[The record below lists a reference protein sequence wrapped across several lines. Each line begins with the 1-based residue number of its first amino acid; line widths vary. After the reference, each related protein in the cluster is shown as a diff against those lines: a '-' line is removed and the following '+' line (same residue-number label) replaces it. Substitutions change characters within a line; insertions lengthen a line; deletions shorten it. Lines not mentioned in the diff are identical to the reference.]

1 MGLSFHYKGK
11 LKKASNLN
19 ALIEEVKDIAT
30 ANHWSYFLLED
41 KYDNNKFQK
50 KVTKHLYGI
59 TVSAPKCEPFYLS
72 FLSNGQLYDVFN
84 FTNLDFS
91 QEIDVAPNF
100 YISTK
105 TALGA
110 PEIHIQLIH
119 LLDYIANKYL
129 TDFDCIDDGH
139 YWESSD
145 VDVIKERFDHFTN
158 LMDSDENTFKPATLK
173 EIDSATDNLKST
185 SEETSELP
193 DEEAFDLPALSLEEE
208 IEFKK
213 MKLSL
218 EKDAI
223 FPKTDAQIPPE
234 IENQFLDYVIDFD
247 RQFENAQ
254 RITVFEKLGRPYFR
268 PSDSLSDDEIER
280 EIERLYRLMETHG
293 LTLDVICDYEDEN
306 RLIYAFIT
314 KELFHEEID
323 DIKIPG
329 MMNIFIYEEFYPN
342 EAHEIEK
349 ACLDF
354 VSMFLNKKS
363 SFYKEYHF
371 KDAENHLEINAFRKL
386 FKSFKTLFYNF
397 DSYTVS
403 ENQATAHFS
412 IEFTGKMKKL
422 SEKVFF
428 KGAGQIKL
436 IKEYGYWYVKNLQL
450 PV

>member
-1 MGLSFHYKGK
+1 VL
-11 LKKASNLN
+11 
-19 ALIEEVKDIAT
+19 
-30 ANHWSYFLLED
+30 
-41 KYDNNKFQK
+41 
-50 KVTKHLYGI
+50 
-59 TVSAPKCEPFYLS
+59 
-72 FLSNGQLYDVFN
+72 
-84 FTNLDFS
+84 
-91 QEIDVAPNF
+91 
-100 YISTK
+100 
-105 TALGA
+105 
-110 PEIHIQLIH
+110 
-119 LLDYIANKYL
+119 
-129 TDFDCIDDGH
+129 
-139 YWESSD
+139 
-145 VDVIKERFDHFTN
+145 KERFDHFTN
-158 LMDSDENTFKPATLK
+158 LMDSDENTFKPGTPEEIESLK
-173 EIDSATDNLKST
+173 NYLESIADEI
-185 SEETSELP
+185 SEMP

-213 MKLSL
+213 MKLSI
-218 EKDAI
+218 EKDAV

-247 RQFENAQ
+247 RQFKNAQ
-254 RITVFEKLGRPYFR
+254 RITVFEKLGKPYFR
-268 PSDSLSDDEIER
+268 PSESLSNDEIDR

-314 KELFHEEID
+314 EELFQEEID

-329 MMNIFIYEEFYPN
+329 MMNIFIYEDFYPN
-342 EAHEIEK
+342 EAHDIEK

-354 VSMFLNKKS
+354 VSMFLDKKS

-386 FKSFKTLFYNF
+386 FKTFKTLLYNF

-412 IEFTGKMKKL
+412 IEFTGKMKKT

-436 IKEYGYWYVKNLQL
+436 MKEYGYWYVKNLQL